1 MNKLKRMLA
10 IPFTMLQTVAAIL
23 MTLTIT
29 FLIVVSVIAVS
40 TTLVL
45 WTAHILH
52 YLF

>member
-1 MNKLKRMLA
+1 MNKLKRMMAL
-10 IPFTMLQTVAAIL
+10 PFTMLQTVATIL

-29 FLIVVSVIAVS
+29 FLIVVSVIAIS

-45 WTAHILH
+45 WTAHILD

>member
-1 MNKLKRMLA
+1 MNKIKKKLSL
-10 IPFTMLQTVAAIL
+10 PFTMLQTVATIL

-29 FLIVVSVIAVS
+29 SLIVVSVIAVS
-40 TTLVL
+40 ITLVL